1 MSLLASLRSFLM
13 SSDHGSDHGHG
24 SPCDDDESYISSAST
39 YNSFTIDPHGH
50 FEMCDHFDDGDGERS
65 CNMIEA
71 VEDNSPEVYQLSV
84 YNSGKDWARLGRAV
98 GQHEYIKVFRVFAG
112 EGGGDGPVRT
122 TEVVD
127 AFCAGLAQNR
137 TIQVFHSEDLEFT
150 SGQIQIMRPFFSQNA
165 ELTEIKLK
173 CNELECGDIRVL
185 AEAVKERGGNTRTIR
200 SFSYSSDV
208 ASASHIAA
216 LLDLAKACTH
226 LTSLSLR
233 GLRSSSD
240 LSSCEAMV
248 SFLSSKKCTLIKLH
262 LIGNPINDAGCRII
276 AESLRNNRR
285 LREIRIKESNRSSA
299 NITDQAYAA
308 FVRVVCDTSSIEST
322 LTSNHTLADV
332 SCNYISKPPEL
343 RAILDM
349 NRGFDKRTVAKLKV
363 LRYHFK
369 GNFNMSAIAGLDTK
383 ALPYLLAWFNRL
395 RSRIAYYHQDKR
407 RWCNSV
413 LYRII
418 RHNPG
423 LCSYPSPEKL
433 IRLKAENQ
441 VATLS
446 CELKDARKQIE
457 ALKREVEEL
466 RSDKRRKIGA
476 K

>member
-1 MSLLASLRSFLM
+1 MVDEGSARCDRPFPRKGPETNVIELTDEQAKANEKQRIRDGYAPGGPPRNPSTVYLVYVWTEDGKEVAMDTNGKRVRSR
-13 SSDHGSDHGHG
+13 
-24 SPCDDDESYISSAST
+24 
-39 YNSFTIDPHGH
+39 NSFWKLVKVCRTSEECREKICVWYDTISQKKVG
-50 FEMCDHFDDGDGERS
+50 FE
-65 CNMIEA
+65 
-71 VEDNSPEVYQLSV
+71 VLLPT
-84 YNSGKDWARLGRAV
+84 SGSGGRKISK
-98 GQHEYIKVFRVFAG
+98 EEKFIKV
-112 EGGGDGPVRT
+112 
-122 TEVVD
+122 
-127 AFCAGLAQNR
+127 
-137 TIQVFHSEDLEFT
+137 
-150 SGQIQIMRPFFSQNA
+150 
-165 ELTEIKLK
+165 K
-173 CNELECGDIRVL
+173 
-185 AEAVKERGGNTRTIR
+185 
-200 SFSYSSDV
+200 V
-208 ASASHIAA
+208 AATKAN
-216 LLDLAKACTH
+216 LD
-226 LTSLSLR
+226 
-233 GLRSSSD
+233 
-240 LSSCEAMV
+240 EAMA

-299 NITDQAYAA
+299 NITGQAYAA

-369 GNFNMSAIAGLDTK
+369 GNFNMSAIAGLNTK